1 MGVRTWIQDWPVYR
15 QLAGADPL
23 GRGAAV
29 TSARTR
35 NLRARTDE
43 ADRVV
48 KSVCPY
54 CAVGCGQNV
63 YVKDDEV
70 VQIEG
75 DPDSPVS
82 RGRLCPKGSATLQ
95 LTTGDARRHEV
106 LYRRP
111 YGTDW
116 ERLDL
121 DTAMDMVAERVVRTR
136 RETWEEER
144 DGTRV
149 NRTLGLATLGGAALD
164 NEENYLIKKL
174 FTALGVVQIE
184 NQARVCHS
192 STVAGLGTSF
202 GRGGATTFLQDL
214 QHSDCI
220 VIEGSNFAEAHP
232 VGFQWVMEAKARG
245 AKIIH
250 VDPRFTR
257 TSALADLHVPLRA
270 GTDIAF
276 LGGIINHVLRTGS
289 EFREY
294 VLEYTN
300 ASTLVGEDFQDTE
313 DLDGIF
319 SGLDEETG
327 HYDVDT
333 WQYEGGLVQAAA
345 GERDALYEE
354 RADAPADGAGAGDGA
369 DRPPGDTDLPPADS
383 ARTGASGHAESHGSG
398 GPAVTGPRRHDR
410 TLQHP
415 RCVFQL
421 LKRHYARYTPELVE
435 EVCGVPRE
443 TFLEVCEALVAN
455 SGRDRTSAFAYAVGW
470 TQHTVGAQY
479 IRTACVLQLLLGNI
493 GRPGGGIQALRGHAS
508 IQGSS
513 DIPTLFNLLPGYI
526 PMPHAHAHED
536 LDTFVRAMRTDKG
549 FWGEMGAYLVSLL
562 KAYWGEAATAEND
575 YLFGN
580 LPRLT
585 GSHSTYETVLAQLD
599 GVCKGYFLLGENP
612 AVGSA
617 NARMQRLGMANLD
630 WLVVRDFSLIESA
643 TWWRDG
649 PETETGELRTEDIGT
664 EVFFFP
670 AASHTEKAGSFTNT
684 NRMLQW
690 HHPAKEPDGEAR
702 SDLWFMYHLGR
713 RVREKL
719 RGSTAPMDRP
729 VLDLTWDY
737 PVEGPLEEPVAE
749 AVLAEINGHGP
760 DGAPLTRYQQLRDDG
775 STSCGCWI
783 YCGVYADGV
792 NQAARKKP
800 HTQQDWIAA
809 EWAWAWPANRRIL
822 YNRASADPEGAPW
835 SARKALVWWDGEDGR
850 WTGHDNPDFIED
862 RPPSFRPAAD
872 ATGPDALS
880 GVDPF
885 IMQADG
891 KGWLFAPAGLVDGP
905 LPTHYEPQDSPV
917 RNPLHPGQ
925 QRSPV
930 RQTFAREHNRYHPSG
945 DDAGSPVFP
954 YVVTT
959 YRLTEHFTAGG
970 MTRWSP
976 YLAELQP
983 EFFCEVSPQLARER
997 GLDHAGWATLVTARG
1012 AVEARVL
1019 VTERMT
1025 PLRAGGRDIHQIGL
1039 PYHWGANGLVRG
1051 DAANELTS
1059 VALDPNVHIQEV
1071 KALTADIRPGR
1082 RPRGPALRELLDA
1095 YRTRAGITEHTGTEV
1110 RG

>member
-1 MGVRTWIQDWPVYR
+1 VELRTWIRDWPVYR
-15 QLAGADPL
+15 QLTGDDPL
-23 GRGAAV
+23 GRGAAAS
-29 TSARTR
+29 SARTR
-35 NLRARTDE
+35 ALRARTAT

-48 KSVCPY
+48 KSICPY
-54 CAVGCGQNV
+54 CAVGCAQNV
-63 YVKDDEV
+63 YVKDGAV

-111 YGTDW
+111 YAADW

-121 DTAMDMVAERVVRTR
+121 DTALDMVVDRVIATR
-136 RETWEEER
+136 RATWQQES
-144 DGTRV
+144 DGVRV
-149 NRTLGLATLGGAALD
+149 NRTLGIASLGGATLD

-174 FTALGVVQIE
+174 FTALGVVQVE

-192 STVAGLGTSF
+192 ATVAGLGTSF

-214 QHSDCI
+214 QNSDCI

-245 AKIIH
+245 AKVIH
-250 VDPRFTR
+250 VDPRYTR
-257 TSALADLHVPLRA
+257 TSALADLHVPIRA
-270 GTDIAF
+270 GSDIAF
-276 LGGIINHVLRTGS
+276 LGGIVNHVLTH
-289 EFREY
+289 EADFREY
-294 VLEYTN
+294 VLAYTN
-300 ASTLVGEDFQDTE
+300 ASTIVGEDFRDTE

-327 HYDVDT
+327 HYDTAT
-333 WQYEGGLVQAAA
+333 WQYQGAEVQAAS
-345 GERDALYEE
+345 GERDEQYEE
-354 RADAPADGAGAGDGA
+354 RTGGGRSVSRAGG
-369 DRPPGDTDLPPADS
+369 S
-383 ARTGASGHAESHGSG
+383 ESHGSG
-398 GPAVTGPRRHDR
+398 GAAIGGDPERDP
-410 TLQHP
+410 TLRHP
-415 RCVFQL
+415 RCVYQI
-421 LKRHYARYTPELVE
+421 LKRHYARYTPEMVE
-435 EVCGVPRE
+435 EVCGIPRD
-443 TFLEVCEALVAN
+443 TFLDVCRTLVEN
-455 SGRDRTSAFAYAVGW
+455 SGPDRTSEFVYAVGW

-479 IRTACVLQLLLGNI
+479 IRTACILQLLLGNI

-513 DIPTLFNLLPGYI
+513 DIPTLFNLLPGYL
-526 PMPHAHAHED
+526 PMPHAHAHET
-536 LDTFVRAMRTDKG
+536 LDAFIEAIRTDKG
-549 FWGEMGAYLVSLL
+549 FWGDMRAYMVSLL
-562 KAYWGEAATAEND
+562 KAYFGDAATADND
-575 YLFGN
+575 YCFDH

-617 NARMQRLGMANLD
+617 NAAMQRLAMAKLD

-643 TWWRDG
+643 TWWKDG
-649 PETETGELRTEDIGT
+649 PEIATGELRTEDIGT

-670 AASHTEKAGSFTNT
+670 AAAHTEKAGSFTNT

-713 RVREKL
+713 RVKERLKD
-719 RGSTAPMDRP
+719 SADPSDRP
-729 VLDLTWDY
+729 VRDLAWDY
-737 PVEGPLEEPVAE
+737 PTDGPLAEPVAE
-749 AVLAEINGHGP
+749 AVLAEINGRDA
-760 DGAPLTRYQQLRDDG
+760 DGAPLSAYTQLKDDG

-792 NQAARKKP
+792 NQAARRKP
-800 HTQQDWIAA
+800 HTEQDWVAA
-809 EWAWAWPANRRIL
+809 EWAWAWPANRRVL
-822 YNRASADPEGAPW
+822 YNRASADPEGNPW
-835 SARKALVWWDGEDGR
+835 SERKALVWWDPEQGR
-850 WTGHDNPDFIED
+850 WTGHDVPDFVPD
-862 RPPSFRPAAD
+862 RAPSYRPPKG
-872 ATGPDALS
+872 ATGPDALR
-880 GVDPF
+880 GDDPF

-891 KGWLFAPAGLVDGP
+891 KGWLYAPAGLVDGP

-917 RNPLHPGQ
+917 ANPLYGRQ
-925 QRSPV
+925 QRNPV
-930 RQTFAREHNRYHPSG
+930 RQAFSREHNRFHPSG
-945 DDAGSPVFP
+945 AEPGADVFP

-983 EFFCEVSPQLARER
+983 EMFCEISPELAAER
-997 GLDHAGWATLVTARG
+997 GLEHTGWATVVTARG
-1012 AVEARVL
+1012 AIEARVL
-1019 VTERMT
+1019 VTRRMA
-1025 PLRAGGRDIHQIGL
+1025 PLTAGGRTVHQIGL
-1039 PYHWGANGLVRG
+1039 PYHWGPNGYTTG
-1051 DAANELTS
+1051 DAANELS
-1059 VALDPNVHIQEV
+1059 AIALDPNVHIQEV
-1071 KALTADIRPGR
+1071 KALSADIRPGR
-1082 RPRGPALRELLDA
+1082 RPRGPELLDLLA
-1095 YRTRAGITEHTGTEV
+1095 DYRRRAGITEHTGTEV